1 VSNFAD
7 RDPEYPD
14 LPTALCEWDP
24 GFARSPE
31 AAAVAQDFDLPT
43 VVADAFGDYVLRLNS
58 TGDDDQA
65 LERALGALERM
76 ASSEEPDLQNCA
88 LTGLIERL
96 PSEAPGL
103 IGALGPASA
112 DLYGR
117 WDKRL

>member
-7 RDPEYPD
+7 RDPKYPD

-31 AAAVAQDFDLPT
+31 AAAVAHDFELPT

-65 LERALGALERM
+65 LERALSALERM
-76 ASSEEPDLQNCA
+76 SGSEDRDLRNCA
-88 LTGLIERL
+88 LVGLIERL
-96 PSEAPGL
+96 PNEAPGL
-103 IGALGPASA
+103 IEALGPASA
-112 DLYGR
+112 DLYRR

>member
-7 RDPEYPD
+7 RDPKYPD

-31 AAAVAQDFDLPT
+31 AAAVVQDFDLPT

-58 TGDDDQA
+58 TGDDEA

-76 ASSEEPDLQNCA
+76 SSCEDRDLRNCA

-96 PSEAPGL
+96 PNEAPGL
-103 IGALGPASA
+103 IAGLGAASA
-112 DLYGR
+112 DLYRR